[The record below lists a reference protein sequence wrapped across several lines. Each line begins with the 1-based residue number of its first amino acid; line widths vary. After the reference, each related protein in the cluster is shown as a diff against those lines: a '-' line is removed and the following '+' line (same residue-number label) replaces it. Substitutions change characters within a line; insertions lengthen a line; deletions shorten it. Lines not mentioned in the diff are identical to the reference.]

1 MTHYNVVVNTPS
13 LSVTQTSAPNYG
25 IDVNYEI
32 PSKFLQYQNLILDN
46 ISSQF
51 NGTKKTFNLTVNGQP
66 YFPANDQQLIITIN
80 NVLQKPGIDYGV
92 SSNTITFATAPTGGQ
107 QFFGVA
113 LVTTADL
120 TRTINYVVD
129 SGTSPMTL
137 GNKGTLTID
146 VTGEIQSWVL
156 LADVSGVL
164 RLNIKKCSYDT
175 YPNFVSI
182 SGTEKPQ
189 LNNQSKNRDED
200 LTSWTTILSAGD
212 ILQFEVENVID
223 IKKFMLAM
231 KLKL

>member
-1 MTHYNVVVNTPS
+1 MTNFNVVLNTPS
-13 LSVTQTSAPNYG
+13 LSVTQTSLPNYG

-32 PSKFLQYQNLILDN
+32 PSKFLQYQNQILDN

-51 NGTKKTFNLTVNGQP
+51 NGTKTSFKLTVNGQP
-66 YFPANDQQLIITIN
+66 YFPVNDQQLIITIN

-92 SSNTITFATAPTGGQ
+92 NQDNIIFSSAPSNIS

-129 SGTSPMTL
+129 SGSNPMAL

-156 LADVSGVL
+156 LSDVPGTL

-200 LTSWTTILSAGD
+200 LTSWTTILTAGD

-223 IKKFMLAM
+223 INKFMLAM

>member
-1 MTHYNVVVNTPS
+1 MTDFNVVLNSQPT
-13 LSVTQTSAPNYG
+13 YG

-32 PSKFLQYQNLILDN
+32 PTKSIQYQNQILDN

-51 NGTKKTFNLTVNGQP
+51 NGTKTSFKLTVNNEP
-66 YFPANDQQLIITIN
+66 YFPINDQQLVITIN

-92 SSNTITFATAPTGGQ
+92 NNDNIVFFSAPSGVS
-107 QFFGVA
+107 QFFGIA

-129 SGTSPMTL
+129 SGTNPMTL
-137 GNKGTLTID
+137 GSKGTLTID
-146 VTGEIQSWVL
+146 VTGEILSWIL
-156 LADVSGVL
+156 LADTVGIL

-200 LTSWTTILSAGD
+200 LTSWATVLQAGD